1 MMMRQ
6 LTKKISESTGVLAN
20 IEGGSVSMMKR
31 ICKQLKQVL
40 KGTASL

>member
-1 MMMRQ
+1 MLMRQ

-20 IEGGSVSMMKR
+20 LEGNSVTMMKR
-31 ICKQLKQVL
+31 ICKQLKQAM